1 MRDSPPA
8 AFCSL
13 LPAASIQRSL
23 DLTQPTWTRQLDHL
37 PGNAR
42 TGRGRRRECTSPLGA
57 RAYTYLMSETRVIA
71 DHRIM
76 GGVPCVRGTRIP
88 VATIV
93 GLLAQGQTMDQILA
107 DYPQLV
113 VDDIKASL
121 EFAAIAVSERQVP
134 LRTTA

>member
-1 MRDSPPA
+1 MLES
-8 AFCSL
+8 
-13 LPAASIQRSL
+13 
-23 DLTQPTWTRQLDHL
+23 
-37 PGNAR
+37 
-42 TGRGRRRECTSPLGA
+42 
-57 RAYTYLMSETRVIA
+57 RVVA

-93 GLLAQGQTMDQILA
+93 GLLAQGRSVQQILA

-113 VDDIKASL
+113 PDDVQASL
-121 EFAAIAVSERQVP
+121 EFAAVAVSERQVP

>member
-1 MRDSPPA
+1 
-8 AFCSL
+8 
-13 LPAASIQRSL
+13 
-23 DLTQPTWTRQLDHL
+23 
-37 PGNAR
+37 
-42 TGRGRRRECTSPLGA
+42 
-57 RAYTYLMSETRVIA
+57 MSKTRVVA

-93 GLLAQGQTMDQILA
+93 GLLAQGRTVEQILS

-113 VDDIKASL
+113 ADDVQASL
-121 EFAAIAVSERQVP
+121 EFAALAVSERQVP